1 MLGKNSWEKTAKHL
15 MVAIEFTTRGQSPMR
30 ASICFT
36 AITVVLLNKIK
47 EVVNPYF
54 KKKFENFIKTYS
66 IPPKTLI
73 YSIFKIHSYFLKNLK
88 IPPKTAN

>member
-1 MLGKNSWEKTAKHL
+1 MHKGSSLDVKPSVIVGMW
-15 MVAIEFTTRGQSPMR
+15 R
-30 ASICFT
+30 
-36 AITVVLLNKIK
+36 LLKVK

>member
-1 MLGKNSWEKTAKHL
+1 MLGDIKKNIGE
-15 MVAIEFTTRGQSPMR
+15 EN
-30 ASICFT
+30 
-36 AITVVLLNKIK
+36 ITSKLHVSKIKLVK